1 MVHEVSRS
9 TNPFE
14 TIRREDHTGEHWL
27 GRALMPL
34 LGYERWEN
42 FAEAIERAHIAARN
56 SGHDPDLHFSW
67 RHEKVSA
74 GRPRQDVRL
83 TRFAC
88 YLIAMNGDPRKAE
101 IAQAQTYFAVK
112 TREAEVA
119 TTVPS
124 PRRELSNRELA
135 MMVIQEADR
144 ADRAEAK
151 ALELEPDAARARKTM
166 DADGLSLVG
175 TVAKRFG
182 IRERALRE
190 FLYAE
195 GLLIRDGIRRNEP
208 MARFV
213 QSGHFELKT
222 RPIEIDP
229 DGPPTMRSTTYV
241 TPKGEALIWKRLHD
255 AGMVRSPVMPARQ
268 LELIHA

>member
-1 MVHEVSRS
+1 MMPGDLVVHQFPATGQTIRTIQRDGEPWFVARDVAEALDLRDHRTSVALLDDDERHSMPVTDSLGRLQDTLIINEAGLYSMVLRSRKPEAKAFKRWVTHEVL
-9 TNPFE
+9 PA
-14 TIRREDHTGEHWL
+14 IRKTG
-27 GRALMPL
+27 
-34 LGYERWEN
+34 GY
-42 FAEAIERAHIAARN
+42 AI
-56 SGHDPDLHFSW
+56 
-67 RHEKVSA
+67 
-74 GRPRQDVRL
+74 PRQM
-83 TRFAC
+83 TR
-88 YLIAMNGDPRKAE
+88 
-101 IAQAQTYFAVK
+101 
-112 TREAEVA
+112 
-119 TTVPS
+119 
-124 PRRELSNRELA
+124 RELA
-135 MMVIQEADR
+135 MMVIEEADR